1 MGSLVEFFARRGGA
15 AQTAAVTWRR
25 RVWTAAFQPF
35 LAAWRA
41 SSLAEAKGLAAVFD
55 TDADA
60 FFVLF
65 AASQLFEAYG
75 DATPSPAEGGEE
87 ALEEALVAS
96 VRRSIATAVFAASSS
111 GLRGGHA
118 AIRASLRPAASL

>member
-1 MGSLVEFFARRGGA
+1 M
-15 AQTAAVTWRR
+15 TWRR

-41 SSLAEAKGLAAVFD
+41 PSLAEAKGLATVFD

-75 DATPSPAEGGEE
+75 DEAPSAAAEGGEE

-96 VRRSIATAVFAASSS
+96 VRRTVASAVFAASSS

-118 AIRASLRPAASL
+118 AIRASLRPAASSL